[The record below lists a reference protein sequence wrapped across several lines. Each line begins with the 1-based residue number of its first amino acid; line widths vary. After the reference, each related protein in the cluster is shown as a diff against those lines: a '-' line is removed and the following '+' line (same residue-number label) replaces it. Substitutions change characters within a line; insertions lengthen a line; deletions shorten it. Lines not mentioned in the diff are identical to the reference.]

1 MCDLPGSSG
10 NVVREKAVLS
20 GCNKVGRPGVSPTFP
35 NPFTYANV
43 AQMVEQLTRNEQVT
57 GSSPVVGSE
66 TTLLLQKPNP
76 ESLSLALKGNFTMNR
91 DHTAMA
97 LKEVAHSRI
106 LDTSAHDLIGDFFV
120 PMLRASTRYD
130 RGVGYFS
137 SGWFRAAA
145 AGMVEFA
152 ANAGRARWI
161 TSPILSEKDW
171 KALQEGEAA
180 RNDAI
185 LRDTLRQNVA
195 DLAEALERQTL
206 SALAWMVA
214 DGILEFKLAL
224 PYNKLNSGDFH
235 TKFGIFSDSVDDS
248 VSFSGSYNDSIQG
261 LRNYENI
268 SIFCSWES
276 SFVEWVFKHQE
287 QFEKLWNNEDP
298 NVRVF
303 DLPAAAH
310 AQIIDLRT
318 QGRPYAKPP
327 WMLQYVVD
335 VAASGLIREQKPYT
349 LWEHQRKAIEQW
361 EGNDRVGILS
371 MATGSGKTLTA
382 LAAAS
387 HCVDLNLLLI
397 AAPRK
402 NLVDQWKEEVE
413 RFTNFPEP
421 LLIYKNASSWQDRL
435 FSKLRAGHRNGWPQP
450 LVLIGSLQSL
460 GGSRFQSVLDDAGIP
475 EQSLIIVD
483 EVHNVGAPTYQKI
496 MNTEYTWRL
505 GLSATPERHYDEE
518 GTGVIME
525 YFEKA
530 VFSYTMEQALKDDHL
545 TPYAYHV
552 YAAHLSEEEY
562 EYYLKLTRQILA
574 ARGQSEDATVTMQTN
589 NRLDGDQPGI
599 EQLLFRRA
607 GILKKAVSKTDV
619 IQQVLQDHPPE
630 RSLIYCADREQL
642 EDVGAVL
649 STANIPHLKYIG
661 ETPMAQRHA
670 ALDGLASGDVPV
682 LVAIDCLDEGVDVPA
697 VDAAIIL
704 ASSTNDRQFIQR
716 RGRVLRKYSNKV
728 RAKLIDIISLPPTS
742 VGQDGRWMLQGEL
755 ERAKKM
761 AKLADNRHEALV
773 QIKSYTGAL
782 LTELL

>member
-1 MCDLPGSSG
+1 
-10 NVVREKAVLS
+10 
-20 GCNKVGRPGVSPTFP
+20 
-35 NPFTYANV
+35 
-43 AQMVEQLTRNEQVT
+43 
-57 GSSPVVGSE
+57 
-66 TTLLLQKPNP
+66 
-76 ESLSLALKGNFTMNR
+76 MNR
-91 DHTAMA
+91 NRTAMA
-97 LKEVAHSRI
+97 LKQVARSGI
-106 LDTSAHDLIGDFFV
+106 LDTSTHDLISDFFV
-120 PMLRASTRYD
+120 PMLRASIRYD

-171 KALQEGEAA
+171 KALREGEAA
-180 RNDAI
+180 RNDAV

-195 DLAEALERQTL
+195 DLAEALEQQTL

-224 PYNKLNSGDFH
+224 PYNKLADGDFH
-235 TKFGIFSDSVDDS
+235 TKFGIFSDFFDDS
-248 VSFSGSYNDSIQG
+248 VSFSGSYNDSLKG
-261 LRNYENI
+261 LRNYEDI
-268 SIFCSWES
+268 SVFCSWES
-276 SFVEWVFKHQE
+276 PFDQWVPKYQE
-287 QFEKLWNNEDP
+287 RFEQLWENKDP

-303 DLPAAAH
+303 DLPAAAR
-310 AQIIDLRT
+310 AQIIELRT
-318 QGRPYAKPP
+318 LERPYPKPS
-327 WMLQYVVD
+327 WMPQYGVD
-335 VAASGLIREQKPYT
+335 FAAGSIREGKAYK
-349 LWEHQRKAIEQW
+349 LWEHQEKAIEQW
-361 EGNDRVGILS
+361 EENDRVGILS

-387 HCVDLNLLLI
+387 RCVDLNLLLI

-421 LLIYKNASSWQDRL
+421 LLIYQDASSWQDRL
-435 FSKLRAGHRNGWPQP
+435 FSKLRAGHRSGWPQP

-496 MNTEYTWRL
+496 LNTEYTWRL

-525 YFEKA
+525 YFEKV
-530 VFSYTMEQALKDDHL
+530 VFSYTMEQALKDGHL

-552 YAAHLSEEEY
+552 YAAQLSEEEY
-562 EYYLKLTRQILA
+562 EHYLKLTRQILA

-589 NRLDGDQPGI
+589 NRLDGDQPGV

-607 GILKKAVSKTDV
+607 GILKKAASKTDV

-642 EDVGAVL
+642 EDVGKVL

-661 ETPMAQRHA
+661 ETPMAQRYA

-682 LVAIDCLDEGVDVPA
+682 LVAIDCLDEGVDIPA

-716 RGRVLRKYSNKV
+716 RGRVLRKSSNKA
-728 RAKLIDIISLPPTS
+728 RAKLVDIISLPPTS

-782 LTELL
+782 LTELLQDDGSTRDSV